1 MVKRSPSQQ
10 GGTCPLSEIRVTT
23 VSDTAGT
30 GPVTLTKQ
38 SAAKAYADFNTS
50 SNDTIEDSINIASKT
65 DNGTG
70 DSTLN
75 YTSSMASANYSS
87 QANGSANAIGNSNMY
102 GADIRGNGKLAA
114 SCQMQVFYDP
124 GTVTGNDSDHQ
135 SLLIHGDLA

>member
-1 MVKRSPSQQ
+1 M
-10 GGTCPLSEIRVTT
+10 SEIRTNT
-23 VSDTAGT
+23 ISAANGT

-50 SNDTIEDSINIASKT
+50 SNNTIEDSINIASKT

-75 YTSSMASANYSS
+75 YTNNMASANYSS
-87 QANGSANAIGNSNMY
+87 QANGSVNAIGNTNMY
-102 GADIRGNGKLAA
+102 GADVLGSGKVAA
-114 SCQMQVFYDP
+114 SCRVQVFYDT